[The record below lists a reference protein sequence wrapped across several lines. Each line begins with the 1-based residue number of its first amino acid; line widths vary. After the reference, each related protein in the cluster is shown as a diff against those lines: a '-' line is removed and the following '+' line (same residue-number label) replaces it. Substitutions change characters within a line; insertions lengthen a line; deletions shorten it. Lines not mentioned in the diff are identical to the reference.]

1 MLPKVVLVS
10 LLSLVLVLSAAGLE
24 CRIYVSSSDGIN
36 NTSCWTG
43 GLQTPCATI
52 DLAIQGTSILQ
63 YNCSSG
69 ILINL
74 SPGTYTL
81 DTTSLLEQQLLRN
94 NVSIISMRDGSRY
107 EEVSITCLHVSS
119 SSYNWLRYIA
129 FQRVSFYY
137 CNNVSVTCTE
147 PSFDLTTHN
156 ELTQEI
162 CHNLTLNIEFI
173 NPTVQCY
180 NHSINSYSRTA
191 HSSSCKCEY
200 LQFNVSITDN
210 CNTQDYQWKN
220 DMRIC
225 PNSLCFTE
233 KIVSSQNGLYNQS
246 LQCFDDSIETRPIET
261 TVYIETLGLISINT
275 TVTVNVSATCASE
288 HHFVNGECT
297 NIQICNDAFEYNL
310 PFLYYYYERTY
321 YESIHNDANIYYYY
335 FYLNYKSYHHYAKKC
350 AVCFGECCYDISTD
364 QCLSI
369 CPSDTGVPI
378 NNLTCINCTQYSKYG
393 IILFIGLELIPM
405 TLMVIVIIIFNIQLT
420 NGSINIVVFYSQLI
434 AIIQSINGLT
444 SPLGTFST
452 IFQHLSAIPCYI
464 FNLDFT
470 PFLFNYP
477 LCISDHMSP
486 LGAISF
492 WYVIGFY
499 PLLLLLL
506 LYIWMT
512 LYHKGFKCVVFI
524 TRPFH
529 RCMARFW
536 SMTDIEPSFTHSIAS
551 IYILCFTQ
559 LTATSFKIL
568 SLNVINNDNT
578 FFFDEKQGY
587 FQGWHG
593 LAGFIA
599 IIVLLFLIILPTLC
613 ILFYQF
619 KWFQK
624 LLDCLHLR
632 KPLLITL
639 ADVFTGPYKNGT
651 ENTFDYRFMAGL
663 YLLARIIILSQFII
677 GYKQHFSIA
686 IPIAQIFFSFLLAAI
701 ILIFRP
707 FQRNIHSFI
716 EFIGAIPIIIVLITL
731 LITFTITS
739 SFTYSYYVFT
749 IIVMIFNIIIF
760 GIIIPIY
767 IIYKSCKVI
776 EVCHYYHKKKVP
788 VVPTVQE
795 YDENATSLEDNWVA
809 DRMEN
814 PQDYD
819 ERHVPLK
826 PYDLVPMNEQ
836 SSVAA
841 AVEELKETTT

>member
-1 MLPKVVLVS
+1 MMLPKVVLAS
-10 LLSLVLVLSAAGLE
+10 LLSLVLVLFAAGLE

-52 DLAIQGTSILQ
+52 DLAIQGTPTLQ

-94 NVSIISMRDGSRY
+94 NVSIIGMRDGSRY
-107 EEVSITCLHVSS
+107 EEVSIMCLHVSS
-119 SSYNWLRYIA
+119 SSYNWLRYIV
-129 FQRVSFYY
+129 FQCVSLYN
-137 CNNVSVTCTE
+137 CNNVPVTCTE

-156 ELTQEI
+156 ELAQEI
-162 CHNLTLNIEFI
+162 CHNLTLKIEFI
-173 NPTVQCY
+173 NLPLQCY
-180 NHSINSYSRTA
+180 DVYDEIFYRCLFPISYQ
-191 HSSSCKCEY
+191 SCSCQCE
-200 LQFNVSITDN
+200 LPRFNVFVTDN
-210 CNTQDYQWKN
+210 CKMKTYDWINQLKLCVNSSINYYYYYYCKNIGITQDESYYYQL
-220 DMRIC
+220 D
-225 PNSLCFTE
+225 T
-233 KIVSSQNGLYNQS
+233 
-246 LQCFDDSIETRPIET
+246 CFDNSIEAGPIKT

-275 TVTVNVSATCASE
+275 TVTVNISATCDSDYILIK
-288 HHFVNGECT
+288 GKCT
-297 NIQICNDAFEYNL
+297 NMVNIQICNDTFKYNL
-310 PFLYYYYERTY
+310 PFTY
-321 YESIHNDANIYYYY
+321 YNSNNYYIEDCT
-335 FYLNYKSYHHYAKKC
+335 LC
-350 AVCFGECCYDISTD
+350 LGECCYDDNTH

-369 CPSDTGVPI
+369 CTSDTGVPI

-420 NGSINIVVFYSQLI
+420 NGSINAVVFYSQLI
-434 AIIQSINGLT
+434 AIIQSINGINSFKDSFGDTDITLT
-444 SPLGTFST
+444 ILK
-452 IFQHLSAIPCYI
+452 HLSAIPCYI

-470 PFLFNYP
+470 PFLFNYIP
-477 LCISDHMSP
+477 LCISNHMSP

-536 SMTDIEPSFTHSIAS
+536 SMTGIEPSFTHSIAS

-568 SLNVINNDNT
+568 SFKVLDNNDAI
-578 FFFDEKQGY
+578 FFFDEKQEY

-613 ILFYQF
+613 ILFYPF

-663 YLLARIIILSQFII
+663 YLLARIIILSQFNF
-677 GYKQHFSIA
+677 GFQYYAIA
-686 IPIAQIFFSFLLAAI
+686 VPIALSISSFLLAAVA
-701 ILIFRP
+701 LIFRP
-707 FQRNIHSFI
+707 FYKNIHNFT
-716 EFIGAIPIIIVLITL
+716 EFFTLALTGALSMQLVLYMFFIVLFGTVL
-731 LITFTITS
+731 S
-739 SFTYSYYVFT
+739 
-749 IIVMIFNIIIF
+749 FNILIF

-767 IIYKSCKVI
+767 TIYKLRKI
-776 EVCHYYHKKKVP
+776 IKACHYYHKKRVP
-788 VVPTVQE
+788 VIPTEQE
-795 YDENATSLEDNWVA
+795 YEEGIVDDWVA

-814 PQDYD
+814 PQEYD
-819 ERHVPLK
+819 EQHVPVIPDDPLAE
-826 PYDLVPMNEQ
+826 N
-836 SSVAA
+836 
-841 AVEELKETTT
+841 EELRRPLLDIQN

>member
-1 MLPKVVLVS
+1 MMLPKVVLVS

-52 DLAIQGTSILQ
+52 DLAIQGTPTLQ

-81 DTTSLLEQQLLRN
+81 DTTSLLEQQALRN
-94 NVSIISMRDGSRY
+94 NVSIIGTRDGSRY

-119 SSYNWLRYIA
+119 SSYNWLRYIV
-129 FQRVSFYY
+129 FQCVSLYN
-137 CNNVSVTCTE
+137 CNNVPVTCTE

-156 ELTQEI
+156 QLAQEI
-162 CHNLTLNIEFI
+162 CNNLTLNVKFI
-173 NPTVQCY
+173 NLPLQCSDNDHY
-180 NHSINSYSRTA
+180 DGAYQCNYPYHYQYCQCQYPRFKI
-191 HSSSCKCEY
+191 
-200 LQFNVSITDN
+200 SITDN
-210 CNTQDYQWKN
+210 CNMKTYNWKN
-220 DMRIC
+220 DLKLCVSHSHCCNASIQYE
-225 PNSLCFTE
+225 PSNSYQYYYQLD
-233 KIVSSQNGLYNQS
+233 I
-246 LQCFDDSIETRPIET
+246 CFDDYFEAGPIVI

-275 TVTVNVSATCASE
+275 TVTVNVSATCGSDYQL
-288 HHFVNGECT
+288 VNGECIDT
-297 NIQICNDAFEYNL
+297 NIQICNDTFKYNL
-310 PFLYYYYERTY
+310 PFTY
-321 YESIHNDANIYYYY
+321 YNDD
-335 FYLNYKSYHHYAKKC
+335 YHDKEC
-350 AVCFGECCYDISTD
+350 SFCFGECCYDDSTE

-369 CPSDTGVPI
+369 CTSDTGVPI

-420 NGSINIVVFYSQLI
+420 NGSINAVVFYSQLI
-434 AIIQSINGLT
+434 AIIQSIYGLT
-444 SPLGTFST
+444 SPDGIFST
-452 IFQHLSAIPCYI
+452 TLRHFSAITCYI

-470 PFLFNYP
+470 PFLFNYIP

-506 LYIWMT
+506 LYIWIT
-512 LYHKGFKCVVFI
+512 LYHKGCKCVVFI

-536 SMTDIEPSFTHSIAS
+536 SMTGIEPSFTHSIAS

-568 SLNVINNDNT
+568 SFNSLHHTKFSFN
-578 FFFDEKQGY
+578 EKQEY
-587 FQGWHG
+587 FHKWHG
-593 LAGFIA
+593 LAGLIA

-651 ENTFDYRFMAGL
+651 KNTFDYRFMAGL
-663 YLLARIIILSQFII
+663 YLLARIIILSQFLF
-677 GYKQHFSIA
+677 GFQYFVLA
-686 IPIAQIFFSFLLAAI
+686 VPIAMSICSFLLAGV
-701 ILIFRP
+701 ILIFRT
-707 FQRNIHSFI
+707 FYRNIHNFT
-716 EFIGAIPIIIVLITL
+716 EYFTL
-731 LITFTITS
+731 LVIGVLTS
-739 SFTYSYYVFT
+739 LVLATYFFALVF
-749 IIVMIFNIIIF
+749 MMPSFNILVF
-760 GIIIPIY
+760 GMIIPIY
-767 IIYKSCKVI
+767 IMYKLLKI
-776 EVCHYYHKKKVP
+776 IKACHYYHKKRVP
-788 VVPTVQE
+788 VVPTEQE
-795 YDENATSLEDNWVA
+795 YEEEIVDDWVA

-814 PQDYD
+814 PQEYD
-819 ERHVPLK
+819 EQHVPVIPDDPLAE
-826 PYDLVPMNEQ
+826 N
-836 SSVAA
+836 
-841 AVEELKETTT
+841 EELRRPLLDIQN

>member
-52 DLAIQGTSILQ
+52 DLAIQGTPTLQ

-94 NVSIISMRDGSRY
+94 NVSIIGMKDGSRY

-119 SSYNWLRYIA
+119 SSYNWLRYIV
-129 FQRVSFYY
+129 FQCVSLYN
-137 CNNVSVTCTE
+137 CNNVPVTCTE
-147 PSFDLTTHN
+147 PSFDLTTNN
-156 ELTQEI
+156 ELAQEI
-162 CHNLTLNIEFI
+162 CHNLTLNVEFI
-173 NPTVQCY
+173 NLTLQCIDRSNLFITY
-180 NHSINSYSRTA
+180 FQT
-191 HSSSCKCEY
+191 CQCEY
-200 LQFNVSITDN
+200 PQFTVSVTDN
-210 CNTQDYQWKN
+210 CNMETYDWTSNLKLYINHSYCCNANIKYQ
-220 DMRIC
+220 
-225 PNSLCFTE
+225 
-233 KIVSSQNGLYNQS
+233 SSNMYQYYYELYT
-246 LQCFDDSIETRPIET
+246 CFDNSIEAGPIET

-275 TVTVNVSATCASE
+275 TVTVYMSAICVPGQRL
-288 HHFVNGECT
+288 VNGVCT
-297 NIQICNDAFEYNL
+297 NMQICNDTFEYRL
-310 PFLYYYYERTY
+310 PFIYYYYEIGY
-321 YESIHNDANIYYYY
+321 V
-335 FYLNYKSYHHYAKKC
+335 FYVILDFNSFFYKNCGFCY
-350 AVCFGECCYDISTD
+350 GECCYDNSTD

-369 CPSDTGVPI
+369 CTSDTGVPI
-378 NNLTCINCTQYSKYG
+378 NNLTCINCTHYSKYG

-405 TLMVIVIIIFNIQLT
+405 TVMVIVIIIFNIQLT
-420 NGSINIVVFYSQLI
+420 NGSINAVVLYSQLM
-434 AIIQSINGLT
+434 AIIYSINGLNYSQFMAFIFSINGFN
-444 SPLGTFST
+444 SPDDHTFLK
-452 IFQHLSAIPCYI
+452 ILQHLSAIPCYI

-470 PFLFNYP
+470 PFLFNYIP

-486 LGAISF
+486 LAAISF

-506 LYIWMT
+506 LYIWIT

-536 SMTDIEPSFTHSIAS
+536 SVTGIEPSFTHSIAS

-568 SLNVINNDNT
+568 SFGNGSN
-578 FFFDEKQGY
+578 FDVAFYYDAKQGY
-587 FQGWHG
+587 FYKWHG
-593 LAGFIA
+593 LAGFFA

-651 ENTFDYRFMAGL
+651 FDYRFMAGL

-677 GYKQHFSIA
+677 GYQQYYVLVV
-686 IPIAQIFFSFLLAAI
+686 PIALSICSFVLAAI
-701 ILIFRP
+701 ALTFRP
-707 FQRNIHSFI
+707 FQKTIHNFTEYSTVSLI
-716 EFIGAIPIIIVLITL
+716 IALVTVALTLPIIPALTL
-731 LITFTITS
+731 L
-739 SFTYSYYVFT
+739 
-749 IIVMIFNIIIF
+749 MLIFNILFF
-760 GIIIPIY
+760 GIIIPMY
-767 IIYKSCKVI
+767 IIYKLIKA
-776 EVCHYYHKKKVP
+776 CHFYHKKRVP
-788 VVPTVQE
+788 VISTVQE

-819 ERHVPLK
+819 EHHVPLK

-836 SSVAA
+836 PSVAA

>member
-1 MLPKVVLVS
+1 
-10 LLSLVLVLSAAGLE
+10 
-24 CRIYVSSSDGIN
+24 
-36 NTSCWTG
+36 
-43 GLQTPCATI
+43 
-52 DLAIQGTSILQ
+52 
-63 YNCSSG
+63 
-69 ILINL
+69 
-74 SPGTYTL
+74 
-81 DTTSLLEQQLLRN
+81 
-94 NVSIISMRDGSRY
+94 MRDGSRY

-119 SSYNWLRYIA
+119 SSYNWLRYIV
-129 FQRVSFYY
+129 FQCVSLYN
-137 CNNVSVTCTE
+137 CNNVPVTCTE

-156 ELTQEI
+156 QLAQEI
-162 CHNLTLNIEFI
+162 CNNLTLNVEFI

-180 NHSINSYSRTA
+180 NQSINSYSRTA

-210 CNTQDYQWKN
+210 CITQDYQWKN

-246 LQCFDDSIETRPIET
+246 LQCFDDSIETGPIET

-275 TVTVNVSATCASE
+275 TVTVNVNVTCATDIDYTLI
-288 HHFVNGECT
+288 NGSCVYNEPE
-297 NIQICNDAFEYNL
+297 IQKCDENLKYDL
-310 PFLYYYYERTY
+310 PFICYSYDSYFVDATIIHYYR
-321 YESIHNDANIYYYY
+321 DNIPE
-335 FYLNYKSYHHYAKKC
+335 KC
-350 AVCFGECCYDISTD
+350 NFCSGECCFDDSTKR
-364 QCLSI
+364 CLAI
-369 CPSDTGVPI
+369 CTSDTGVPI

-420 NGSINIVVFYSQLI
+420 NGSINAVVFYSQLI
-434 AIIQSINGLT
+434 AIVYSINGLT
-444 SPLGTFST
+444 SPYGILPT
-452 IFQHLSAIPCYI
+452 ILQNLSAIPCYI

-470 PFLFNYP
+470 PFLFNYIP

-506 LYIWMT
+506 LYIWIT
-512 LYHKGFKCVVFI
+512 LYDKGFKCVVFI

-529 RCMARFW
+529 RCMAHFW
-536 SMTDIEPSFTHSIAS
+536 RMTGIEPSFTHSIAS

-568 SLNVINNDNT
+568 SFDPLQAK

-587 FQGWHG
+587 FHKWHG

-613 ILFYQF
+613 ILFYPF

-677 GYKQHFSIA
+677 GFEYYLIAVPIA
-686 IPIAQIFFSFLLAAI
+686 IFSCSSLLAVVV
-701 ILIFRP
+701 LIFRP
-707 FQRNIHSFI
+707 FYKNIHNFT
-716 EFIGAIPIIIVLITL
+716 EFITL
-731 LITFTITS
+731 ALTGILSILLLTDP
-739 SFTYSYYVFT
+739 Y
-749 IIVMIFNIIIF
+749 FNILFITVLSFNSLVF

-767 IIYKSCKVI
+767 TIYKLRKI
-776 EVCHYYHKKKVP
+776 IKACHYYHKKRVP
-788 VVPTVQE
+788 VVPTEQE
-795 YDENATSLEDNWVA
+795 YEEEIVDDWVA

-814 PQDYD
+814 PQEYD
-819 ERHVPLK
+819 EQHVPVIPDDPLAE
-826 PYDLVPMNEQ
+826 N
-836 SSVAA
+836 
-841 AVEELKETTT
+841 EELRRPLLDIQN

>member
-36 NTSCWTG
+36 NASCWTG

-52 DLAIQGTSILQ
+52 DLAIQGTPTLQ

-94 NVSIISMRDGSRY
+94 NVSITGMRDGSRY

-119 SSYNWLRYIA
+119 SSYNWLRYIV
-129 FQRVSFYY
+129 FQCVSLYN
-137 CNNVSVTCTE
+137 CNNVPVTCTE

-156 ELTQEI
+156 QLAQEI
-162 CHNLTLNIEFI
+162 CQNLTLNIEFI

-191 HSSSCKCEY
+191 HSSSCKCDY
-200 LQFNVSITDN
+200 LQFNVSIIDN
-210 CNTQDYQWKN
+210 CITQDYQWKN
-220 DMRIC
+220 DMCIC
-225 PNSLCFTE
+225 PNSLCSTE

-246 LQCFDDSIETRPIET
+246 LQCFDDSIEAGPIET

-275 TVTVNVSATCASE
+275 TVTVNVSATCAYGYS
-288 HHFVNGECT
+288 FVNGKC
-297 NIQICNDAFEYNL
+297 IKNDVQLCENLTYTL
-310 PFLYYYYERTY
+310 PFDYHYYDSLTDNYYEYTSY
-321 YESIHNDANIYYYY
+321 LKPHKYDCSQKCSSCNND
-335 FYLNYKSYHHYAKKC
+335 
-350 AVCFGECCYDISTD
+350 CCYDDSTD
-364 QCLSI
+364 QCLAI
-369 CPSDTGVPI
+369 NCTSDTGVPI
-378 NNLTCINCTQYSKYG
+378 NNLTCINCADYSKYG

-420 NGSINIVVFYSQLI
+420 NGSINAVVFYSQLI

-444 SPLGTFST
+444 SPGGIYFT
-452 IFQHLSAIPCYI
+452 ILQHLSAIPCYI

-470 PFLFNYP
+470 PFLFNYIP
-477 LCISDHMSP
+477 LCISDHMPP

-499 PLLLLLL
+499 PLFLLLL

-512 LYHKGFKCVVFI
+512 LYDKGFKCVVFI

-536 SMTDIEPSFTHSIAS
+536 SMTGIEPSFTHSIAS
-551 IYILCFTQ
+551 IYVLCFTQ
-559 LTATSFKIL
+559 LTVTSFKIL
-568 SLNVINNDNT
+568 SSNIVDAGSHLDVVFYYNS
-578 FFFDEKQGY
+578 EQGY

-613 ILFYQF
+613 ILFYPF

-663 YLLARIIILSQFII
+663 YLLMRIIILSQFII
-677 GYKQHFSIA
+677 GNQQYYVLAF
-686 IPIAQIFFSFLLAAI
+686 PIALSICSFLLVAVL
-701 ILIFRP
+701 LIFRP
-707 FQRNIHSFI
+707 FYRNLHNFT
-716 EFIGAIPIIIVLITL
+716 EFVIAVLFMILCIAIIPLYLAFVCTVLA
-731 LITFTITS
+731 
-739 SFTYSYYVFT
+739 
-749 IIVMIFNIIIF
+749 FNIVIF
-760 GIIIPIY
+760 GIVIPVYIMYHLYKII
-767 IIYKSCKVI
+767 KA
-776 EVCHYYHKKKVP
+776 CHYYHKKRAP
-788 VVPTVQE
+788 VIPTEQE
-795 YDENATSLEDNWVA
+795 YEEDAISLKDDWVA

-814 PQDYD
+814 PQNYN
-819 ERHVPLK
+819 ERHVSVTSD
-826 PYDLVPMNEQ
+826 DLLPENKQPVITT
-836 SSVAA
+836 
-841 AVEELKETTT
+841 AVEELKRPLLDTQK

>member
-24 CRIYVSSSDGIN
+24 CRIYVSSSHGIN

-52 DLAIQGTSILQ
+52 DLAIQGTPTLQ

-94 NVSIISMRDGSRY
+94 NVSIIGMRDGSRY

-119 SSYNWLRYIA
+119 SSYNWLRYIV
-129 FQRVSFYY
+129 FQCVSLYN
-137 CNNVSVTCTE
+137 CNNVPVTCTE

-156 ELTQEI
+156 QLAQEI
-162 CHNLTLNIEFI
+162 CINLTLVIEFI

-191 HSSSCKCEY
+191 HSSSCKCDY
-200 LQFNVSITDN
+200 LQFNVSIIDN
-210 CNTQDYQWKN
+210 CITQDYQWKN

-225 PNSLCFTE
+225 PNSLCSTE

-246 LQCFDDSIETRPIET
+246 LQCFDDSIEAGLIET

-275 TVTVNVSATCASE
+275 TVTVNVNVTCATDIDYT
-288 HHFVNGECT
+288 FINGSCVYNEPE
-297 NIQICNDAFEYNL
+297 IQKCDENLKYNL
-310 PFLYYYYERTY
+310 PFIRYSYDNYFETTY
-321 YESIHNDANIYYYY
+321 VGTNIIYR
-335 FYLNYKSYHHYAKKC
+335 YKYNIPEKCNFCSDECCFDDSTKKC
-350 AVCFGECCYDISTD
+350 LANCT
-364 QCLSI
+364 
-369 CPSDTGVPI
+369 SDTGVPI
-378 NNLTCINCTQYSKYG
+378 NSLTCINCTQYSKYG

-420 NGSINIVVFYSQLI
+420 NGSINAVVFYSQLV
-434 AIIQSINGLT
+434 AIIYSINGLNY
-444 SPLGTFST
+444 SKYYYYNDIT
-452 IFQHLSAIPCYI
+452 IPRHISAIPNYI

-506 LYIWMT
+506 LYIWIT
-512 LYHKGFKCVVFI
+512 LYDKGFKCVVFI

-536 SMTDIEPSFTHSIAS
+536 SMTGIEPSFTHSIAS

-568 SLNVINNDNT
+568 SFDPSQAK

-599 IIVLLFLIILPTLC
+599 IIILLFLIILPTLC
-613 ILFYQF
+613 ILFYRF

-663 YLLARIIILSQFII
+663 YLLARIIILSQFLF
-677 GYKQHFSIA
+677 GFPYFA
-686 IPIAQIFFSFLLAAI
+686 LGVPIAQDVLSFLLAAVV
-701 ILIFRP
+701 LIFRP
-707 FQRNIHSFI
+707 FNRNIHNFTEFFISFVLLVLN
-716 EFIGAIPIIIVLITL
+716 GLAIPL
-731 LITFTITS
+731 F
-739 SFTYSYYVFT
+739 YVYFLM
-749 IIVMIFNIIIF
+749 VFGFNILIF

-767 IIYKSCKVI
+767 AIYHLRVMIKSC
-776 EVCHYYHKKKVP
+776 YQYHRKRA
-788 VVPTVQE
+788 PTNPAQE
-795 YDENATSLEDNWVA
+795 DDEGGIRLEENWIA

-814 PQDYD
+814 PQKYN
-819 ERHVPLK
+819 ERHVSVEITPEEPQK
-826 PYDLVPMNEQ
+826 PELPTA
-836 SSVAA
+836 VA
-841 AVEELKETTT
+841 ENQ

>member
-43 GLQTPCATI
+43 GDETPCATI
-52 DLAIQGTSILQ
+52 DLAIQGTAALQ

-69 ILINL
+69 IFINL

-81 DTTSLLEQQLLRN
+81 DTTSLLEQQVLRN
-94 NVSIISMRDGSRY
+94 NVSIIGMRDGSRY
-107 EEVSITCLHVSS
+107 EEVSITCLHVSF
-119 SSYNWLRYIA
+119 SSYNWLRYIV
-129 FQRVSFYY
+129 FQCVSLYN
-137 CNNVSVTCTE
+137 CNNVPVTCTE

-156 ELTQEI
+156 ELEQEI
-162 CHNLTLNIEFI
+162 CHNLTLNVEFI
-173 NPTVQCY
+173 NLPLQCSDRS
-180 NHSINSYSRTA
+180 NTLETNPCHPQTWQ
-191 HSSSCKCEY
+191 CKY
-200 LQFNVSITDN
+200 PQFKVSVTDN
-210 CNTQDYQWKN
+210 CNMETYDWTSNLKLYINHSYCCNANIQYEPSNTYQYYY
-220 DMRIC
+220 
-225 PNSLCFTE
+225 E
-233 KIVSSQNGLYNQS
+233 LYT
-246 LQCFDDSIETRPIET
+246 CFDNSIEAGPIET

-275 TVTVNVSATCASE
+275 TVTEYMSAICAPGYDL
-288 HHFVNGECT
+288 VNGVCT
-297 NIQICNDAFEYNL
+297 NIQICNDAFEYRL
-310 PFLYYYYERTY
+310 PFIYYCYERNYVLHLLFNYNYSY
-321 YESIHNDANIYYYY
+321 Y
-335 FYLNYKSYHHYAKKC
+335 SYHKNCVFCY
-350 AVCFGECCYDISTD
+350 GECCYDNSTD

-369 CPSDTGVPI
+369 CTSDTGVPI
-378 NNLTCINCTQYSKYG
+378 NNLTCIDCTQYSKYG

-420 NGSINIVVFYSQLI
+420 NGSINAVVFYSQLI
-434 AIIQSINGLT
+434 AIIQSINGLN
-444 SPLGTFST
+444 SPEGIYFT
-452 IFQHLSAIPCYI
+452 ILKHLSAIPCYI

-470 PFLFNYP
+470 PFLFNYIP

-512 LYHKGFKCVVFI
+512 LYDKGFKCVVFI

-529 RCMARFW
+529 HCMARFW
-536 SMTDIEPSFTHSIAS
+536 SMTGIEPSFTHSIAS

-568 SLNVINNDNT
+568 SFDPLQAE

-587 FQGWHG
+587 FQRWHG

-613 ILFYQF
+613 ILFYPF

-663 YLLARIIILSQFII
+663 YLLARIIILSPFII
-677 GYKQHFSIA
+677 GYQQYYVIA
-686 IPIAQIFFSFLLAAI
+686 IPIFLSTCSFVLATI
-701 ILIFRP
+701 VLIFRP
-707 FQRNIHSFI
+707 FQRNIHHFTEYFI
-716 EFIGAIPIIIVLITL
+716 ASLIIVLVVLMIIDTL
-731 LITFTITS
+731 TNID
-739 SFTYSYYVFT
+739 YYYAFFY
-749 IIVMIFNIIIF
+749 IVLSFNILIFAIIM
-760 GIIIPIY
+760 P
-767 IIYKSCKVI
+767 IYKSYKI
-776 EVCHYYHKKKVP
+776 IKACHHYHKKRVP
-788 VVPTVQE
+788 VIPIVQE
-795 YDENATSLEDNWVA
+795 YEENATSSEDNRVA

-814 PQDYD
+814 SQDYD
-819 ERHVPLK
+819 ERHIPLK

-836 SSVAA
+836 PSVAA
-841 AVEELKETTT
+841 AVEELKETTI

>member
-52 DLAIQGTSILQ
+52 DLAIQGTPTLQ

-81 DTTSLLEQQLLRN
+81 DTTSLLEQQVLRN
-94 NVSIISMRDGSRY
+94 NVSIIGMRDGSRY

-119 SSYNWLRYIA
+119 SSYNWLRYIV
-129 FQRVSFYY
+129 FQCVSLYN
-137 CNNVSVTCTE
+137 CNNVPVTCTE

-156 ELTQEI
+156 ANAALL
-162 CHNLTLNIEFI
+162 CPNLTL
-173 NPTVQCY
+173 
-180 NHSINSYSRTA
+180 
-191 HSSSCKCEY
+191 
-200 LQFNVSITDN
+200 D
-210 CNTQDYQWKN
+210 
-220 DMRIC
+220 
-225 PNSLCFTE
+225 
-233 KIVSSQNGLYNQS
+233 
-246 LQCFDDSIETRPIET
+246 
-261 TVYIETLGLISINT
+261 ISIQSISGVLELICDN
-275 TVTVNVSATCASE
+275 SEEPSCTCGYFYLTAYI
-288 HHFVNGECT
+288 NDT
-297 NIQICNDAFEYNL
+297 CNDKRFEWEYNL
-310 PFLYYYYERTY
+310 KICIFANFLSVPYCYILERYYYGAYIPCYDNYTNTGPFEVFLSIQTVDLININTSITVNIKTRSRSTFTSSNECSESGDFYIPFTYYYYEGNDY
-321 YESIHNDANIYYYY
+321 YFYSYYHNYTNNYRYYDYYYY
-335 FYLNYKSYHHYAKKC
+335 YYYDYNYNYSDYYC
-350 AVCFGECCYDISTD
+350 NYICNNNYECCFDKNTS
-364 QCLSI
+364 QCLII
-369 CPSDTGVPI
+369 CTSGTGVPI
-378 NNLTCINCTQYSKYG
+378 NNLACINCTQYSHHG
-393 IILFIGLELIPM
+393 FALFIGLELIPM

-420 NGSINIVVFYSQLI
+420 NGSINAVVFYSQLI
-434 AIIQSINGLT
+434 AIIYSINGLN
-444 SPLGTFST
+444 SSRIKFYFAVL
-452 IFQHLSAIPCYI
+452 QHLSAIPCYI

-477 LCISDHMSP
+477 LCITDNMSP
-486 LGAISF
+486 LWEISF

-512 LYHKGFKCVVFI
+512 LYDKGFKCVVFI

-536 SMTDIEPSFTHSIAS
+536 SMTGIEPSFTHSIAS

-568 SLNVINNDNT
+568 S
-578 FFFDEKQGY
+578 FDPLQAKFAFDKKQGY

-593 LAGFIA
+593 LAGSIA

-613 ILFYQF
+613 ILFYRF

-651 ENTFDYRFMAGL
+651 ENTFDYRFMPGL

-677 GYKQHFSIA
+677 GYQYYVFA
-686 IPIAQIFFSFLLAAI
+686 VPIALSISSFLLSAVV
-701 ILIFRP
+701 LIFRP
-707 FQRNIHSFI
+707 FKKNIHNFT
-716 EFIGAIPIIIVLITL
+716 EFCTLFLIAVLSSVAIL
-731 LITFTITS
+731 F
-739 SFTYSYYVFT
+739 FYVFT
-749 IIVMIFNIIIF
+749 IVVLSFNILVF
-760 GIIIPIY
+760 GIIISIY
-767 IIYKSCKVI
+767 IIYKLCKI
-776 EVCHYYHKKKVP
+776 IKACHYYHKKRAP
-788 VVPTVQE
+788 VIPTEQE
-795 YDENATSLEDNWVA
+795 YEEDVISLEDNWVA

-814 PQDYD
+814 PQQYN
-819 ERHVPLK
+819 ERHVSVTSD
-826 PYDLVPMNEQ
+826 DLLPENKQPVITT
-836 SSVAA
+836 
-841 AVEELKETTT
+841 AVEELKRPLLDTQN

>member
-1 MLPKVVLVS
+1 MLPKIVLVS
-10 LLSLVLVLSAAGLE
+10 LLSLVLVLSTAGLE
-24 CRIYVSSSDGIN
+24 CRVYVSSSDGIN

-52 DLAIQGTSILQ
+52 DLAIQGTPTLQ

-94 NVSIISMRDGSRY
+94 NVSIIGMRDGSRY

-119 SSYNWLRYIA
+119 SSYNWSRYIA
-129 FQRVSFYY
+129 FQCVSLYN
-137 CNNVSVTCTE
+137 CNNVPVTCTE

-156 ELTQEI
+156 ELAQEI

-173 NPTVQCY
+173 NLPLKCSDRSKLFKTYPQTCQ
-180 NHSINSYSRTA
+180 
-191 HSSSCKCEY
+191 CEY
-200 LQFNVSITDN
+200 PHFIVSVTDN
-210 CNTQDYQWKN
+210 CNMETHDWTSNLKLYINHSYCCNANIQYQWSN
-220 DMRIC
+220 MYQYYYQLD
-225 PNSLCFTE
+225 T
-233 KIVSSQNGLYNQS
+233 
-246 LQCFDDSIETRPIET
+246 CFDDSIEAGPIET

-275 TVTVNVSATCASE
+275 TVTVYMSAICVPGQ
-288 HHFVNGECT
+288 HLVNGECT
-297 NIQICNDAFEYNL
+297 NIQICNDTFEYRL
-310 PFLYYYYERTY
+310 PF
-321 YESIHNDANIYYYY
+321 IYYCYKR
-335 FYLNYKSYHHYAKKC
+335 NYALSLLSNYRYSYHKNCVFCY
-350 AVCFGECCYDISTD
+350 GECCYDNNTD

-369 CPSDTGVPI
+369 CTSDTGVPI

-420 NGSINIVVFYSQLI
+420 NGSINAVVFYSQLI
-434 AIIQSINGLT
+434 AIFQSINGLINPDNYYHQIKFHT
-444 SPLGTFST
+444 T
-452 IFQHLSAIPCYI
+452 IFRQLSAIPCYI

-470 PFLFNYP
+470 PFLFNYIP
-477 LCISDHMSP
+477 LYISDHMSP

-512 LYHKGFKCVVFI
+512 LYDKGFKCVVFI

-529 RCMARFW
+529 HCMARFW
-536 SMTDIEPSFTHSIAS
+536 SMTGIEPSFTHSIAS

-568 SLNVINNDNT
+568 NFGNGPNSDVAFYYNS
-578 FFFDEKQGY
+578 EQRY

-593 LAGFIA
+593 LVGFIA

-613 ILFYQF
+613 ILFYPF

-663 YLLARIIILSQFII
+663 YLLAKIIILSQFII
-677 GYKQHFSIA
+677 GYQQDYVLA
-686 IPIAQIFFSFLLAAI
+686 VPIALSICSFLLAAVL
-701 ILIFRP
+701 LIFRP
-707 FQRNIHSFI
+707 FNRNLHNFT
-716 EFIGAIPIIIVLITL
+716 EFVIAVLFTILCSAIIPIYLAFVGTVLA
-731 LITFTITS
+731 
-739 SFTYSYYVFT
+739 
-749 IIVMIFNIIIF
+749 FNILTF
-760 GIIIPIY
+760 GIIIPVY
-767 IIYKSCKVI
+767 IMYHLCKI
-776 EVCHYYHKKKVP
+776 IKACHYYRKKRVP
-788 VVPTVQE
+788 VIPTEQE
-795 YDENATSLEDNWVA
+795 YEEDVISLVDTWVA

-814 PQDYD
+814 PQNYN
-819 ERHVPLK
+819 ERHVPVI
-826 PYDLVPMNEQ
+826 PDDLLPENKQPVITT
-836 SSVAA
+836 
-841 AVEELKETTT
+841 AVEELKRPLLDTQN

>member
-1 MLPKVVLVS
+1 MMLPKVVLVS

-24 CRIYVSSSDGIN
+24 CRIYVSSSHGIN

-52 DLAIQGTSILQ
+52 DLAIQGTPTLQ

-94 NVSIISMRDGSRY
+94 NVSIIGMRDGSRY

-119 SSYNWLRYIA
+119 SSYNWLRYIV
-129 FQRVSFYY
+129 FQCVSLYN
-137 CNNVSVTCTE
+137 CNNVPVTCTE

-156 ELTQEI
+156 QLVQEI
-162 CHNLTLNIEFI
+162 CQNLTLNIEFI
-173 NPTVQCY
+173 NLPLQCY
-180 NHSINSYSRTA
+180 DVNDEIFYLCQYPNSYQLC
-191 HSSSCKCEY
+191 SCQCE
-200 LQFNVSITDN
+200 LPRFNVFVTDN
-210 CNTQDYQWKN
+210 CKMKTYDWVNELKLCVNSSIGSYSYYYYCKIIGTTQDESYYYQL
-220 DMRIC
+220 DT
-225 PNSLCFTE
+225 CFG
-233 KIVSSQNGLYNQS
+233 N
-246 LQCFDDSIETRPIET
+246 SIEDGPIEII
-261 TVYIETLGLISINT
+261 VYIETLGLININT
-275 TVTVNVSATCASE
+275 TVTKYVNVTCPSDY
-288 HHFVNGECT
+288 HLVDGVCT
-297 NIQICNDAFEYNL
+297 NIVNTQICNDTFEYNL
-310 PFLYYYYERTY
+310 PFTY
-321 YESIHNDANIYYYY
+321 YCYDYYNGLCPFCY
-335 FYLNYKSYHHYAKKC
+335 
-350 AVCFGECCYDISTD
+350 GECCFDMSTGH
-364 QCLSI
+364 CLSI
-369 CPSDTGVPI
+369 CTSDTGVPI
-378 NNLTCINCTQYSKYG
+378 NNLTCINCSNYSKYG

-420 NGSINIVVFYSQLI
+420 NGSINAVVFYSQLI
-434 AIIQSINGLT
+434 AIVYSINGITTPQYFDEEFHFYIYL
-444 SPLGTFST
+444 
-452 IFQHLSAIPCYI
+452 QYLSAIPCYI

-470 PFLFNYP
+470 PFLFNYIP

-512 LYHKGFKCVVFI
+512 LYDKGFKCVVFI

-536 SMTDIEPSFTHSIAS
+536 SMAGIEPSFTHSIAS

-568 SLNVINNDNT
+568 SLDPLQAK
-578 FFFDEKQGY
+578 FFFDAKQGY

-613 ILFYQF
+613 ILFYPF

-663 YLLARIIILSQFII
+663 YLLARIIILSQFILWFYAI
-677 GYKQHFSIA
+677 AVPIA
-686 IPIAQIFFSFLLAAI
+686 IVSCSSLLAVVV
-701 ILIFRP
+701 LIFRP
-707 FQRNIHSFI
+707 FYKNIHSFT
-716 EFIGAIPIIIVLITL
+716 EFITLALTGILSILLVIYTYFIILFSTVL
-731 LITFTITS
+731 S
-739 SFTYSYYVFT
+739 
-749 IIVMIFNIIIF
+749 FNILVF

-767 IIYKSCKVI
+767 TIYKIRKI
-776 EVCHYYHKKKVP
+776 IKACHYYHKKRVP
-788 VVPTVQE
+788 VVPTEQE
-795 YDENATSLEDNWVA
+795 YEEGIVDDWVA

-814 PQDYD
+814 PQEYD
-819 ERHVPLK
+819 EQHVPVIPDDPLAE
-826 PYDLVPMNEQ
+826 N
-836 SSVAA
+836 
-841 AVEELKETTT
+841 EELRRPLLDIQD

>member
-10 LLSLVLVLSAAGLE
+10 LLSLVLVLSAAAGLE

-52 DLAIQGTSILQ
+52 DLAIQGTPTLQ

-81 DTTSLLEQQLLRN
+81 DTTSLLEQQVLRN
-94 NVSIISMRDGSRY
+94 NVSIIGMRDGSRY

-119 SSYNWLRYIA
+119 SSYNWLRYIV
-129 FQRVSFYY
+129 FQCVSLYN
-137 CNNVSVTCTE
+137 CNTVPVTCTE

-156 ELTQEI
+156 ELEQEI
-162 CHNLTLNIEFI
+162 CHNLTLNVEFI
-173 NPTVQCY
+173 NLTLQCSDRSNTLETY
-180 NHSINSYSRTA
+180 PCHPQT
-191 HSSSCKCEY
+191 CQCEY
-200 LQFNVSITDN
+200 PQFTVSVTDN
-210 CNTQDYQWKN
+210 CNIETYDWTSNLKVYINHSYCYNANIQQ
-220 DMRIC
+220 
-225 PNSLCFTE
+225 
-233 KIVSSQNGLYNQS
+233 QNQYDLNQYYYELYT
-246 LQCFDDSIETRPIET
+246 CFDTSIEGGPIET

-275 TVTVNVSATCASE
+275 TVTEYMSAICTPGYDL
-288 HHFVNGECT
+288 VNGVCA
-297 NIQICNDAFEYNL
+297 NIQICNDTFEYHL
-310 PFLYYYYERTY
+310 PFIYYYYEIGYVFIFIRIYNYSY
-321 YESIHNDANIYYYY
+321 YKNCVFCDD
-335 FYLNYKSYHHYAKKC
+335 
-350 AVCFGECCYDISTD
+350 ECCYDD
-364 QCLSI
+364 QCLSF
-369 CPSDTGVPI
+369 CTSDTGVPI

-393 IILFIGLELIPM
+393 IILFIVLELIPM

-420 NGSINIVVFYSQLI
+420 NGSINAVVFYSQLI
-434 AIIQSINGLT
+434 AIIYSINGLN
-444 SPLGTFST
+444 SSIHYSIT
-452 IFQHLSAIPCYI
+452 IFQHLSAIPNYI

-470 PFLFNYP
+470 PFLLNYIP

-512 LYHKGFKCVVFI
+512 LYYKGYKCVVFI

-536 SMTDIEPSFTHSIAS
+536 SMTGIEPSFTRSIPS

-568 SLNVINNDNT
+568 S
-578 FFFDEKQGY
+578 FDIGSNFDVVFYYDAKQGY
-587 FQGWHG
+587 FHKWHG
-593 LAGFIA
+593 LAGSIA

-613 ILFYQF
+613 ILFYPF

-663 YLLARIIILSQFII
+663 YLLARIIVLSQFII
-677 GYKQHFSIA
+677 GYQQYYVIAVPIALSICSIA
-686 IPIAQIFFSFLLAAI
+686 LVAIF
-701 ILIFRP
+701 LIFRP
-707 FQRNIHSFI
+707 FQKTVHNFTEYSTVSL
-716 EFIGAIPIIIVLITL
+716 IIALVTVALIT
-731 LITFTITS
+731 
-739 SFTYSYYVFT
+739 
-749 IIVMIFNIIIF
+749 
-760 GIIIPIY
+760 
-767 IIYKSCKVI
+767 
-776 EVCHYYHKKKVP
+776 
-788 VVPTVQE
+788 
-795 YDENATSLEDNWVA
+795 
-809 DRMEN
+809 R
-814 PQDYD
+814 
-819 ERHVPLK
+819 R
-826 PYDLVPMNEQ
+826 
-836 SSVAA
+836 
-841 AVEELKETTT
+841 ETL

>member
-24 CRIYVSSSDGIN
+24 CTIYVSSSDGIN

-52 DLAIQGTSILQ
+52 DLAIQGTPTLQ

-81 DTTSLLEQQLLRN
+81 DTTSLLEQQVLRN
-94 NVSIISMRDGSRY
+94 NVSIIGMRDGSRY
-107 EEVSITCLHVSS
+107 EEVSITCLHVYS
-119 SSYNWLRYIA
+119 SSYNWLRYIV
-129 FQRVSFYY
+129 FQCVSLYN
-137 CNNVSVTCTE
+137 CNNVPVTCTE

-162 CHNLTLNIEFI
+162 CHNLTLNVEFI
-173 NPTVQCY
+173 NLPLQCSDRY
-180 NHSINSYSRTA
+180 YYSQTYQCQDNYETCNCQYPR
-191 HSSSCKCEY
+191 
-200 LQFNVSITDN
+200 FNISVTDN
-210 CNTQDYQWKN
+210 CNMKTYDWKN
-220 DMRIC
+220 SLYIC
-225 PNSLCFTE
+225 VNHSYCCITSIQYDWFDTYYYQLDT
-233 KIVSSQNGLYNQS
+233 
-246 LQCFDDSIETRPIET
+246 CFDNSIEAGPIKT

-275 TVTVNVSATCASE
+275 TVTVIVSTTCAYR
-288 HHFVNGECT
+288 HQLVNEECT
-297 NIQICNDAFEYNL
+297 TTQICNDTFDYNL
-310 PFLYYYYERTY
+310 PFLYYYFKNNHEQSYC
-321 YESIHNDANIYYYY
+321 YYYY
-335 FYLNYKSYHHYAKKC
+335 YYYYYHYHHNRYYYYNYYDNC
-350 AVCFGECCYDISTD
+350 SYCYGECCYDSITQ

-369 CPSDTGVPI
+369 CTSDTGVPI
-378 NNLTCINCTQYSKYG
+378 NNLTCINCTQYSENG

-405 TLMVIVIIIFNIQLT
+405 TLVVIVIIIFNIQLT
-420 NGSINIVVFYSQLI
+420 NGSINAVVFYSQLV
-434 AIIQSINGLT
+434 AIIQSIYGLN
-444 SPLGTFST
+444 SPDDIYST

-470 PFLFNYP
+470 PFLFNYIP

-486 LGAISF
+486 LEAISF

-512 LYHKGFKCVVFI
+512 LYDKGFKCVVFI

-536 SMTDIEPSFTHSIAS
+536 SMTGIEPSFTHSIAS

-568 SLNVINNDNT
+568 SFNDTKENELHIFLSILST
-578 FFFDEKQGY
+578 IVS
-587 FQGWHG
+587 
-593 LAGFIA
+593 LI
-599 IIVLLFLIILPTLC
+599 IIVLPTLC
-613 ILFYQF
+613 ILFYRF

-651 ENTFDYRFMAGL
+651 ENTFDYRFMVGL
-663 YLLARIIILSQFII
+663 YLLAKIFILSLFLS
-677 GYKQHFSIA
+677 GFPYFASGV
-686 IPIAQIFFSFLLAAI
+686 PIALSTISFLLAAVV
-701 ILIFRP
+701 LIFRP
-707 FQRNIHSFI
+707 FYKNIHNFT
-716 EFIGAIPIIIVLITL
+716 EFITLALTGTLGILLVTKVYTIFAI
-731 LITFTITS
+731 
-739 SFTYSYYVFT
+739 VFC
-749 IIVMIFNIIIF
+749 FNILVF

-767 IIYKSCKVI
+767 TIYKLRKI
-776 EVCHYYHKKKVP
+776 IKACHYYHKKKVS
-788 VVPTVQE
+788 VIPTIQE
-795 YDENATSLEDNWVA
+795 YEEIATSLEDNWVA
-809 DRMEN
+809 HRMEN
-814 PQDYD
+814 PQDYE
-819 ERHVPLK
+819 ERHVPFK

-836 SSVAA
+836 PSVAA
-841 AVEELKETTT
+841 AVEELKRPILDTRN

>member
-36 NTSCWTG
+36 NASCWTG

-52 DLAIQGTSILQ
+52 DLAIQGTPTLQ

-81 DTTSLLEQQLLRN
+81 DTTSLLEQQVLRN
-94 NVSIISMRDGSRY
+94 NVSIIGMRDGSRY

-119 SSYNWLRYIA
+119 SSYNWLRYIV
-129 FQRVSFYY
+129 FQCVSLYN
-137 CNNVSVTCTE
+137 CNKVPVTCTE

-156 ELTQEI
+156 QLAQEI
-162 CHNLTLNIEFI
+162 CNNLTLNVKFI
-173 NPTVQCY
+173 NLPLQCSDNDHY
-180 NHSINSYSRTA
+180 DGAYQCNYPYHYQY
-191 HSSSCKCEY
+191 CQCQY
-200 LQFNVSITDN
+200 PQFKISITDN
-210 CNTQDYQWKN
+210 CNMKTYDWNNHLHICVHQYCCNASIQYMDFWYYYQL
-220 DMRIC
+220 D
-225 PNSLCFTE
+225 T
-233 KIVSSQNGLYNQS
+233 
-246 LQCFDDSIETRPIET
+246 CFDNSIETGPIET
-261 TVYIETLGLISINT
+261 TVYFETLGLISINT
-275 TVTVNVSATCASE
+275 TVTVNVSATCASQY
-288 HHFVNGECT
+288 HLVNGECIMT
-297 NIQICNDAFEYNL
+297 QTCNNYNLKYNL
-310 PFLYYYYERTY
+310 PFTYYYYYHY
-321 YESIHNDANIYYYY
+321 YGEECS
-335 FYLNYKSYHHYAKKC
+335 FF
-350 AVCFGECCYDISTD
+350 FGECCYNDSTD
-364 QCLSI
+364 QCLSL
-369 CPSDTGVPI
+369 CTSDTGVHI
-378 NNLTCINCTQYSKYG
+378 NNLTCINCTDYSKYG
-393 IILFIGLELIPM
+393 IVLVIGLELIPM

-420 NGSINIVVFYSQLI
+420 NGSINAVVFYSQLV
-434 AIIQSINGLT
+434 AIIQSINGISYNINDIANEYGEKFIYFFAIL
-444 SPLGTFST
+444 
-452 IFQHLSAIPCYI
+452 QHLSAIPCYI

-470 PFLFNYP
+470 PFLFNYIP

-506 LYIWMT
+506 LYIWIT

-529 RCMARFW
+529 RCVARFW
-536 SMTDIEPSFTHSIAS
+536 SMTGIEPSFTHSIAS

-559 LTATSFKIL
+559 LTATSSKIL
-568 SLNVINNDNT
+568 SFNMLDNNDAK

-593 LAGFIA
+593 LAGFFA

-613 ILFYQF
+613 ILFYPF

-677 GYKQHFSIA
+677 GYQQYYVFAVPIA
-686 IPIAQIFFSFLLAAI
+686 IFSCSPVLAVVV
-701 ILIFRP
+701 LIFRP
-707 FQRNIHSFI
+707 FYKNIHSFT
-716 EFIGAIPIIIVLITL
+716 EFFTLALTGTLSIPLFIYIN
-731 LITFTITS
+731 FTIFCITVL
-739 SFTYSYYVFT
+739 SFNSLV
-749 IIVMIFNIIIF
+749 F

-767 IIYKSCKVI
+767 TIYKLRKI
-776 EVCHYYHKKKVP
+776 IKACHYYHKKRVP
-788 VVPTVQE
+788 VVPTEQE
-795 YDENATSLEDNWVA
+795 YEEEIVDDWVA

-814 PQDYD
+814 PQEYD
-819 ERHVPLK
+819 EQHVPVIPDDPLAE
-826 PYDLVPMNEQ
+826 N
-836 SSVAA
+836 
-841 AVEELKETTT
+841 EELRRPLLDIQN